1 MKQPK
6 EEKKSPIEEKSLR
19 YPAQSID
26 EKIDDL
32 TIDKFILYLLIPA
45 IFLVLALTSWINYWN
60 KTISNP
66 YLFTF
71 LAIVV
76 TMWSMYKI
84 IKFKKE
90 LKSLKQGRDGER
102 EVGMNLELLREQGIK
117 VFHDIQS
124 NGFNLDHVL
133 VGAQGVFVI
142 ETKTYSKPLKGKCK
156 IVYDGEKLSY
166 NGTFES
172 NKPIVQAKAGAQ
184 WLKNLLKSSTG
195 KDFNV
200 HPIVVFPGWFTEAKV
215 PSRDIW
221 ILNPKGLDK
230 FMQNSKIL
238 LSLEDVALITNRI
251 EIYIKN
257 FGKNER
263 R

>member
-19 YPAQSID
+19 YPAQSLD

-32 TIDKFILYLLIPA
+32 VIDKLIIYFMIPA
-45 IFLVLALTSWINYWN
+45 IFFMLALTSWINYWN
-60 KTISNP
+60 KTIPNP
-66 YLFTF
+66 YVFTF
-71 LAIVV
+71 FTVV
-76 TMWSMYKI
+76 ATVWSTYKI

-90 LKSLKQGRDGER
+90 LKSLRQGRDGER
-102 EVGMNLELLREQGIK
+102 EVGMNLEFLREQGIK
-117 VFHDIQS
+117 VFHDIQG

-142 ETKTYSKPLKGKCK
+142 ETKTYSKPLKGECK

-166 NGTFES
+166 NGDFES
-172 NKPIVQAKAGAQ
+172 DKPIIQAKAGAQ
-184 WLKNLLKSSTG
+184 WLKNLLKNSTA

-200 HPIVVFPGWFTEAKV
+200 HPVVVFPGWFTESKV
-215 PSRDIW
+215 PPRDIW

-230 FMQNSKIL
+230 FMQNSKTS
-238 LSLEDVALITNRI
+238 LSSEDVALITNRI

-257 FGKNER
+257 HGENEGR
-263 R
+263 